1 MQFVKRY
8 FSVFCYVLLM
18 LLTAV
23 VDASLGIY
31 ISLWIVY
38 LIPIGLATWNLGAKP
53 GICLIG
59 IGLLLLS
66 VSAFIWDHPY
76 LSLWHLGFVY
86 ASQVIVYLVVVFLV
100 AALRRKEVERVFV
113 PNKR

>member
-8 FSVFCYVLLM
+8 FSFFCYVLLM
-18 LLTAV
+18 LLSAV
-23 VDASLGIY
+23 VDESLGIY

-53 GICLIG
+53 GICLTG
-59 IGLLLLS
+59 IALLLLS
-66 VSAFIWDHPY
+66 VSAFIWGHPY

-86 ASQVIVYLVVVFLV
+86 ASQAIVCLVLVFLV
-100 AALRRKEVERVFV
+100 AALRRKEVERIFV
-113 PNKR
+113 PTQR

>member
-1 MQFVKRY
+1 MQFAKRH
-8 FSVFCYVLLM
+8 FSMFCYVLLM

-53 GICLIG
+53 GICLTG
-59 IGLLLLS
+59 IALLLLS
-66 VSAFIWDHPY
+66 ASAFIWGHPY
-76 LSLWHLGFVY
+76 LSVRHLGFVY
-86 ASQVIVYLVVVFLV
+86 ASQAIVYLVLVFLV

-113 PNKR
+113 PTQN